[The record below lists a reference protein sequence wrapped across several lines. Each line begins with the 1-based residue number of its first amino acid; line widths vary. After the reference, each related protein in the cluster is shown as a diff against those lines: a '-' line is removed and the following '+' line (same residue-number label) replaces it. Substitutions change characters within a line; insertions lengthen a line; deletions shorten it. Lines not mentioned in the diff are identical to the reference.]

1 MTVAK
6 NSILGDYK
14 LDNIEFVVNMKKKI
28 WVNDVIIKINF
39 K

>member
-14 LDNIEFVVNMKKKI
+14 LDNIEFVVNMKKK
-28 WVNDVIIKINF
+28 KYE
-39 K
+39 